1 MEHDI
6 SVNEVAVGSQVRVL
20 VGCRTV
26 EATVIEVLERGWKV
40 KSNSTGKEF
49 AVLRV
54 AEIIEAAPVQQVESA
69 EVAEENVGEEDGAGA
84 AEEAEA
90 VPPAPPE
97 KKLSLLD
104 AAAQILKEAGE
115 AMNTRSLVKQAIE
128 RRLWNPTTCKTPEQ
142 SLYGAIF
149 REMKVAENPR
159 FRKSL
164 KKGSFEYAL

>member
-69 EVAEENVGEEDGAGA
+69 EVAEESAGA

-90 VPPAPPE
+90 VPPAQPE

-149 REMKVAENPR
+149 REIKVAENPR
-159 FRKSL
+159 FRKSS

>member
-1 MEHDI
+1 MENDI
-6 SVNEVAVGSQVRVL
+6 SMNEVAVGSQVRVM

-26 EATVIEVLERGWKV
+26 EATVLEVLERGWKV

-69 EVAEENVGEEDGAGA
+69 EVAEESAGA

-149 REMKVAENPR
+149 REMKIAENPR
-159 FRKSL
+159 FRKSE

>member
-69 EVAEENVGEEDGAGA
+69 EVAEESAGA

>member
-69 EVAEENVGEEDGAGA
+69 EVAEESAGA

-159 FRKSL
+159 FRKSS